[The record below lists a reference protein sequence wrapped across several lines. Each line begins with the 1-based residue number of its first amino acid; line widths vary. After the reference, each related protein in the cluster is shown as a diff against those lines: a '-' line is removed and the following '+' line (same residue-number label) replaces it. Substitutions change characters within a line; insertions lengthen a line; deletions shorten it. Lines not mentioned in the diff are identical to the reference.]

1 MSNEK
6 TGRFG
11 TKQIAM
17 TAALLAVCILSQVFK
32 NLSIFITGPIVNA
45 CLILAVLMVYLP
57 CAIILG
63 IITPITAYI
72 ITGGGVM
79 AAVPIIV
86 PFIMMGN
93 IVIVVMTFFLIK
105 KEMREPKDMII
116 RIHKYVV
123 AVISSLA
130 KGVFMGITISLWLLP
145 TFIPEQ
151 RPLRGKM
158 GVLQT
163 TFSLYQFVTACIGF
177 IYAFLVWSAMK
188 HVKMD

>member
-45 CLILAVLMVYLP
+45 CLILAVLMVNLP

-151 RPLRGKM
+151 SPMRGKM